1 MPILMNESTEIK
13 NPVQKAA
20 LAMVLLNAFTTPM
33 MLSAANVA
41 LPAIARDLNI
51 NAVMLSWVP
60 MAYLMASAMFVLI
73 FGRIAD
79 MVGRKRIFK
88 AGIVCVIITSILAA
102 ISTNGQLLIGARFL
116 QGVSAA
122 MLYATQIA
130 IISSVFPPAKRGQ
143 MIGLTIAMIY
153 LGLTF
158 GPVAGGYLIDLAG
171 WRYSFVFH
179 IPLAVIALLIA
190 IFLPAEWMAEER
202 GEFDVKGA
210 VVYSLTIVMLCVGVS
225 LLPGLLSYCLIVAGI
240 VGMVLFFHLARKT
253 EHPIFDVRLFYT
265 NRVFAMSSLAS
276 LIIYTATFANVVLI
290 SLYLQYLKGMS
301 AGTAGLFMMLQPLTM
316 AVVSPFTG
324 HLSDRVEPRVIAT
337 LGMLLTTIGLVL
349 LAFLN
354 GFSSVS
360 YLVVA
365 LVTTGAGFS
374 LFSPPNTNAIM
385 GSVEKRYYGSA
396 AGSIGTMRTLGQM
409 NSMVLVTL
417 VFALVIGQVEIS
429 PDNYSDLQ
437 KAITLCFSLSAILCL
452 PGMVMSYARGN
463 VHQ

>member
-1 MPILMNESTEIK
+1 MAEIE
-13 NPVQKAA
+13 QEQQFLQRAA
-20 LAMVLLNAFTTPM
+20 LGMVLLNAFTTPM
-33 MLSAANVA
+33 MLSAVNVA
-41 LPAIARDLNI
+41 LPAIARDMNI

-79 MVGRKRIFK
+79 MAGRKRIFK
-88 AGIVCVIITSILAA
+88 LGIICVIVTSIMAA
-102 ISTNGQLLIGARFL
+102 VSTSGQLLIAARFL

-158 GPVAGGYLIDLAG
+158 GPVAGGYLIDSVG

-190 IFLPAEWMAEER
+190 MFVPTEWMAEER

-210 VVYSLTIVMLCVGVS
+210 VIYSLTIVMLCFGVS
-225 LLPGLLSYCLIVAGI
+225 LLPGLLSYFLIIAGI
-240 VGMVLFFHLARKT
+240 AGMILFFRLASKT
-253 EHPIFDVRLFYT
+253 KHPIFDVRLFYT
-265 NRVFAMSSLAS
+265 NRLFAMSSLAS

-301 AGTAGLFMMLQPLTM
+301 ASTAGLFMMLQPLTM
-316 AVVSPFTG
+316 AVVSPFAG
-324 HLSDRVEPRVIAT
+324 RLSDWVEPRVIAT
-337 LGMLLTTIGLVL
+337 LGMLLTMIGLVM

-354 GFSSVS
+354 GINSTA

-365 LVTTGAGFS
+365 LITTGAGFS

-417 VFALVIGQVEIS
+417 VFALIIGQVEIQ
-429 PDNYSDLQ
+429 PDNYADLQ
-437 KAITLCFSLSAILCL
+437 KAITLCFSLAAMLCL
-452 PGMVMSYARGN
+452 PGMALSYARGKI
-463 VHQ
+463 HQ

>member
-1 MPILMNESTEIK
+1 MTEITEK
-13 NPVQKAA
+13 QIFLQRAA
-20 LAMVLLNAFTTPM
+20 LGMVLLNAFTTPM

-41 LPAIARDLNI
+41 LPAIARDLKI
-51 NAVMLSWVP
+51 HAVMLSWVP

-79 MVGRKRIFK
+79 MVGRKRIFMT
-88 AGIVCVIITSILAA
+88 GIVCVVITSIMAA
-102 ISTNGQLLIGARFL
+102 LSVNGYMLIGARFL

-130 IISSVFPPAKRGQ
+130 IISSVYPPAKRGQ

-153 LGLTF
+153 LGLTC
-158 GPVAGGYLIDLAG
+158 GPVAGGYLIDVFG

-179 IPLAVIALLIA
+179 IPLAIIALLIA
-190 IFLPAEWMAEER
+190 VLFVPTEWSAEVR
-202 GEFDVKGA
+202 GKFDIKGA
-210 VVYSLTIVMLCVGVS
+210 VNYSLAIVFLCVGVS
-225 LLPGLLSYCLIVAGI
+225 LLPDWHSYILVLAGVAI
-240 VGMVLFFHLARKT
+240 MVLFFRLARKT

-276 LIIYTATFANVVLI
+276 LILYTSTFANVVLI
-290 SLYLQYLKGMS
+290 SLYLQYLKDMS
-301 AGTAGLFMMLQPLTM
+301 AGTAGLFMMIQPLTM

-324 HLSDRVEPRVIAT
+324 HLSDRVEPRFIATMGMFITMMGLVMLALLNGVSSMHYLVIA
-337 LGMLLTTIGLVL
+337 LMI
-349 LAFLN
+349 
-354 GFSSVS
+354 
-360 YLVVA
+360 
-365 LVTTGAGFS
+365 TGAGFS

-417 VFALVIGQVEIS
+417 VFALVIGKVEIH
-429 PDNYSDLQ
+429 PENYADLQ
-437 KAITLCFSLSAILCL
+437 KAITICFSLAALFCV
-452 PGMVMSYARGN
+452 PGLLFSLFRGR
-463 VHQ
+463 VHE

>member
-1 MPILMNESTEIK
+1 MTEITEK
-13 NPVQKAA
+13 QIFLQRAA
-20 LAMVLLNAFTTPM
+20 LGMVLLNAFTTPM

-41 LPAIARDLNI
+41 LPAIARDLKI
-51 NAVMLSWVP
+51 HAVLLSWVP

-79 MVGRKRIFK
+79 MVGRKRIFMT
-88 AGIVCVIITSILAA
+88 GIVCVIITSILAA
-102 ISTNGQLLIGARFL
+102 LSVNGLMLITARFL

-130 IISSVFPPAKRGQ
+130 IVSSVFPPAKRGQ

-153 LGLTF
+153 LGLTC
-158 GPVAGGYLIDLAG
+158 GPVAGGYLIDVAG

-179 IPLAVIALLIA
+179 IPLAVVALLIA
-190 IFLPAEWMAEER
+190 AFLVSGEWSAEVK
-202 GEFDVKGA
+202 GKLDIKGA
-210 VVYSLTIVMLCVGVS
+210 VTYSLSIVLLCIGVS
-225 LLPGLLSYCLIVAGI
+225 LLPDWHSYILVLAGI
-240 VGMVLFFHLARKT
+240 SVMVLFFRRARKT

-276 LIIYTATFANVVLI
+276 LILYTSTFANVVLI

-301 AGTAGLFMMLQPLTM
+301 AGTAGLFMMIQPLTM

-324 HLSDRVEPRVIAT
+324 HLSDRVEPRLIAT
-337 LGMLLTTIGLVL
+337 LGLCVTMAGLVL

-354 GFSSVS
+354 GISSMH
-360 YLVVA
+360 YLVIA
-365 LVTTGAGFS
+365 LIITGAGFS

-417 VFALVIGQVEIS
+417 VFALVIGQVEIK
-429 PDNYSDLQ
+429 PENYAELQ
-437 KAITLCFSLSAILCL
+437 RAITICFSISAILCL
-452 PGMVMSYARGN
+452 PGIALSLARGK
-463 VHQ
+463 VHK